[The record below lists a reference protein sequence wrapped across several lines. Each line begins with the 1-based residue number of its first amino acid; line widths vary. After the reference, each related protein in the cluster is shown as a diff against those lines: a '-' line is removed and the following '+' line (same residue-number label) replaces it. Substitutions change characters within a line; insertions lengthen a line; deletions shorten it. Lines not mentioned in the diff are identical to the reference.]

1 MRLHKLT
8 VLLVL
13 TVLLLPAALLAAQ
26 DTNTA
31 PDAVDDSAT
40 TAVDTPVVIEV
51 LENDTDA
58 EGNLDPASVVISVA
72 PVSGTL
78 SDLGGG
84 VFEYTPNAGFLG
96 IDTFIYTVCDTLGL
110 CDSATVTINVVENT
124 APQAVDDLAAA
135 DEDTPVVIDVVANDV
150 DAENNLDPSS
160 VTVTDAPANGTAVS
174 NGDGTVT
181 YTPGENF
188 SGTDSFTY
196 EVCDT
201 GGLCDSATVTIEVT
215 PVNDAPDC
223 ASAFAS
229 PASIWPPN
237 HQMVSISVLGVTD
250 ADADEISIMITGI
263 TSSEADNAGGD
274 GNTSGDTAGVGT
286 NTAQVRA
293 ERAGGGSGRVY
304 VISFTADDGQGGIC
318 DGTVMVSAPH
328 DQRDAASEM
337 EAAVFVEE
345 APAPGNFGC
354 DGPGNSC
361 NAPGRNQSDN
371 SSAQNTQS
379 NSSKNEQ
386 KANNG
391 NRGGGRPEGN
401 GPGNGNGNGNNGNGR
416 GRNK

>member
-1 MRLHKLT
+1 MMRLHKLT

-201 GGLCDSATVTIEVT
+201 GGL
-215 PVNDAPDC
+215 
-223 ASAFAS
+223 
-229 PASIWPPN
+229 
-237 HQMVSISVLGVTD
+237 
-250 ADADEISIMITGI
+250 
-263 TSSEADNAGGD
+263 
-274 GNTSGDTAGVGT
+274 
-286 NTAQVRA
+286 
-293 ERAGGGSGRVY
+293 
-304 VISFTADDGQGGIC
+304 
-318 DGTVMVSAPH
+318 
-328 DQRDAASEM
+328 
-337 EAAVFVEE
+337 
-345 APAPGNFGC
+345 
-354 DGPGNSC
+354 
-361 NAPGRNQSDN
+361 
-371 SSAQNTQS
+371 
-379 NSSKNEQ
+379 
-386 KANNG
+386 
-391 NRGGGRPEGN
+391 
-401 GPGNGNGNGNNGNGR
+401 
-416 GRNK
+416 